1 MFAGQRHTHKF
12 GENRM
17 KIRAAV
23 LDQMQ
28 QPQPYAKTKP
38 ISIETIE
45 LDSPGPGE
53 VLVKMAAAGLCH
65 SDLSVINGDRPR
77 VMPMVLGHEAS
88 GIVEELGPGVVDL
101 QRGDHVALVFAPN
114 CGHCMPCREGRP
126 ALCEPG
132 FAAAVAGTLLGGHRR
147 FHRMDKS
154 VLNHQAGVS
163 CFAEYAVLARG
174 SLVKIDPELPLD
186 IGALFGCAVLTGVGA
201 AINCGQM
208 KLGCSAAIVG
218 LGGVGLSALL
228 GALAA
233 GARQIVAIDKLE
245 SKLEIARSL
254 GATHTFRADDP
265 DLVANVKAATNGGVE
280 VAIEAASAVAA
291 LDTAYKI
298 TRRGGTTVTVSLPPP
313 SATLN
318 VPAVNLVVEER
329 TLKGSFLGSAVPQRD
344 LPRYISLYFAGRLPI
359 DKLVTHRIKLDEINL
374 GFDRLANGEAIR
386 QVIVF

>member
-1 MFAGQRHTHKF
+1 
-12 GENRM
+12 M

-28 QPQPYAKTKP
+28 QPQPYAKSKP
-38 ISIETIE
+38 ISVETIE
-45 LDSPGPGE
+45 LDAPGPGE

-88 GIVEELGPGVVDL
+88 GIVEELGPGVVGL

-114 CGHCMPCREGRP
+114 CGHCLPCREGRP

-132 FAAAVAGTLLGGHRR
+132 FAASGAGTLLGGHRR
-147 FHRMDKS
+147 MHRPDKS

-186 IGALFGCAVLTGVGA
+186 IAALFGCAVLTGVGA
-201 AINCGQM
+201 AINCGQI
-208 KLGCSAAIVG
+208 KLGCSAAVVG

-233 GARQIVAIDKLE
+233 GARQIVAIDKLD
-245 SKLEIARSL
+245 SKLEFARSL

-265 DLVANVKAATNGGVE
+265 DLVARVKDATGGGVE
-280 VAIEAASAVAA
+280 VAVEAASAVAA

-329 TLKGSFLGSAVPQRD
+329 TLKGSFLGSSVPARD
-344 LPRYISLYFAGRLPI
+344 IPHFIALYFAGRLPI

-386 QVIVF
+386 QVILF

>member
-1 MFAGQRHTHKF
+1 MFARQHHTHEF
-12 GENRM
+12 RENRM

-28 QPQPYAKTKP
+28 MPQPYAKTKP

-53 VLVKMAAAGLCH
+53 VLVKIAAAGLCH

-88 GIVEELGPGVVDL
+88 GIVEELGPEVVDL
-101 QRGDHVALVFAPN
+101 RRGDHVALVFAPN

>member
-1 MFAGQRHTHKF
+1 
-12 GENRM
+12 M

-28 QPQPYAKTKP
+28 MPQPYAKTKP

-45 LDSPGPGE
+45 LDAPGPGE

-101 QRGDHVALVFAPN
+101 RRGDHVALVFAPN

-280 VAIEAASAVAA
+280 VAIEAANAVAA

>member
-1 MFAGQRHTHKF
+1 
-12 GENRM
+12 M

-23 LDQMQ
+23 LSQMQ
-28 QPQPYAKTKP
+28 IPQPYAKTKP

-45 LDSPGPGE
+45 LDAPGPGE

-88 GIVEELGPGVVDL
+88 GVVEELGPGVVDL

-132 FAAAVAGTLLGGHRR
+132 FAAAGAGTLLGGHRR
-147 FHRMDKS
+147 LHRADKS
-154 VLNHQAGVS
+154 MLNHQAGVS

-186 IGALFGCAVLTGVGA
+186 IAALFGCAVLTGVGA
-201 AINCGQM
+201 AINCAQM
-208 KLGCSAAIVG
+208 KLGSSAAVVG
-218 LGGVGLSALL
+218 LGGVGLSAML

-233 GARQIVAIDKLE
+233 GARQVVAIDKLD

-265 DLVANVKAATNGGVE
+265 DLVANVKAATKGGVD

-298 TRRGGTTVTVSLPPP
+298 TRSGGTTVTVSLPPP
-313 SATLN
+313 SATFN

-329 TLKGSFLGSAVPQRD
+329 TLKGSFLGSAVPARD
-344 LPRYISLYFAGRLPI
+344 LPRYISLYLAGRLPI

-386 QVIVF
+386 QVIIF

>member
-1 MFAGQRHTHKF
+1 
-12 GENRM
+12 M

-23 LDQMQ
+23 LNQMQ
-28 QPQPYAKTKP
+28 IPQPYAQTKP

-53 VLVKMAAAGLCH
+53 VLVKIAAAGLCH

-101 QRGDHVALVFAPN
+101 RRGDHVALVFAPN

>member
-1 MFAGQRHTHKF
+1 
-12 GENRM
+12 M

-28 QPQPYAKTKP
+28 MPQPYAKTKP

-45 LDSPGPGE
+45 LDPPGPGE

-101 QRGDHVALVFAPN
+101 RRGDHVALVFAPN